1 MRKHRYYKVE
11 NLEPS
16 DTLDIQLRIEQDRK
30 EQEVK
35 TKEEANLIS
44 SRLVDSDFHMPIF
57 DFDFPCELIPSSSAG
72 HFHFYMYKEC
82 TWPQYMAVLTAMAAA
97 GLIEVNYVQA
107 SIARRATFVRKPG
120 ILKVMEDE
128 S

>member
-1 MRKHRYYKVE
+1 MKKHKFYKADS
-11 NLEPS
+11 LAPS
-16 DTLDIQLRIEQDRK
+16 DITPVKEDGRVEST
-30 EQEVK
+30 EQES
-35 TKEEANLIS
+35 NLVS
-44 SRLVDSDFHMPIF
+44 SELQGVDVEGVHMPIL
-57 DFDFPCELIPSSSAG
+57 DLDFPCELIPSSSAG

>member
-1 MRKHRYYKVE
+1 VKKHKFYKADS
-11 NLEPS
+11 LAPS
-16 DTLDIQLRIEQDRK
+16 DITPVKEDGRVEST
-30 EQEVK
+30 EQES
-35 TKEEANLIS
+35 NLVS
-44 SRLVDSDFHMPIF
+44 SELQGVDVEGVHMPIL
-57 DFDFPCELIPSSSAG
+57 DLDFPCELIPSSSAG